1 MLEVADSLLMSFF
14 IANYLDVI
22 GCKISEHETKKNTY
36 KKLLIL
42 ILQIFWHVP
51 INQMKSGPTC

>member
-1 MLEVADSLLMSFF
+1 MFSVFLESKWFKD
-14 IANYLDVI
+14 IANENI
-22 GCKISEHETKKNTY
+22 EHETKKNTY